1 MSCGY
6 KADVAL
12 ATCGTRYKSNVD
24 LGHCADHRVKKTTD
38 LGHCA
43 DHRVK
48 KTTDLGHCADHAKKK
63 PADLQEVEEEALE
76 IPEDYKAFHMLEMN
90 GIDEEFLASAQEK
103 NEP

>member
-1 MSCGY
+1 MNIDLKSCGY

-48 KTTDLGHCADHAKKK
+48 KLPIWGTALTTQRRSLLTFRKWRKRPLKSLRITRLFICSK
-63 PADLQEVEEEALE
+63 
-76 IPEDYKAFHMLEMN
+76 
-90 GIDEEFLASAQEK
+90 
-103 NEP
+103 